1 MAAGEDDTPPA
12 RGEDADGAVQAH
24 GMTGA
29 WRWTARSL
37 LRGRQAAPPWMRA
50 ELVRLQ
56 AAFPEFSFGICPG
69 WRGPVFEAWRETGT
83 GGLYAVI
90 TQDARELWR
99 ELEASRADRRA
110 VADAAGQER
119 VEKPHERSD
128 LVFALEGVTGRVL
141 RQ

>member
-12 RGEDADGAVQAH
+12 RGQDAGGAVQAH
-24 GMTGA
+24 WYDWGLA
-29 WRWTARSL
+29 LDSRSL

-83 GGLYAVI
+83 GDLYAVI
-90 TQDARELWR
+90 TSDARELWR
-99 ELEASRADRRA
+99 ELEASQAKQRAA
-110 VADAAGQER
+110 ADPAGKEPR
-119 VEKPHERSD
+119 
-128 LVFALEGVTGRVL
+128 
-141 RQ
+141 